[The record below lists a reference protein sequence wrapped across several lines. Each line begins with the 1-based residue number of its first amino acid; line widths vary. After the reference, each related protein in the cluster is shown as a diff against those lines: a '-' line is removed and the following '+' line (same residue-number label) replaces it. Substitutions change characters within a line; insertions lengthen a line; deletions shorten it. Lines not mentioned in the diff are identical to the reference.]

1 MLRALWFCELDVFQE
16 FISSTKRPYAKELE
30 TVDFK
35 DKLEETKGQINSSVK
50 ELTDGKYPLM
60 FCQQLSKEVSL
71 LKNACFKPKNIE
83 HLEAS
88 LGNFSA
94 QAKFFARQA
103 MSTTPVSGHF
113 LYQLITWQIICFFFA
128 CFALLYDKLPHALVG
143 APLFSLYYGFWQVTK
158 SGLKVLKWE
167 DDPWIYFQL
176 KIFTALSK
184 LKKNP
189 NRFRQMQM

>member
-50 ELTDGKYPLM
+50 ELTDGKYPSM
-60 FCQQLSKEVSL
+60 FCKQLSIEVSL
-71 LKNACFKPKNIE
+71 LNNACFKPKSIK

-88 LGNFSA
+88 SGNFSA
-94 QAKFFARQA
+94 QAKFFANQI

-113 LYQLITWQIICFFFA
+113 LYQLITWQIICFFFFSGL
-128 CFALLYDKLPHALVG
+128 CFAL
-143 APLFSLYYGFWQVTK
+143 WQAATCPGRGPAV
-158 SGLKVLKWE
+158 SFILWLLASHKV
-167 DDPWIYFQL
+167 
-176 KIFTALSK
+176 
-184 LKKNP
+184 
-189 NRFRQMQM
+189 RF

>member
-71 LKNACFKPKNIE
+71 LRNACFKPKVLNIWKLLRVILA
-83 HLEAS
+83 HKLSS
-88 LGNFSA
+88 L
-94 QAKFFARQA
+94 
-103 MSTTPVSGHF
+103 PVKQCQQLQF
-113 LYQLITWQIICFFFA
+113 LGISCI
-128 CFALLYDKLPHALVG
+128 
-143 APLFSLYYGFWQVTK
+143 S
-158 SGLKVLKWE
+158 S
-167 DDPWIYFQL
+167 
-176 KIFTALSK
+176 
-184 LKKNP
+184 
-189 NRFRQMQM
+189 